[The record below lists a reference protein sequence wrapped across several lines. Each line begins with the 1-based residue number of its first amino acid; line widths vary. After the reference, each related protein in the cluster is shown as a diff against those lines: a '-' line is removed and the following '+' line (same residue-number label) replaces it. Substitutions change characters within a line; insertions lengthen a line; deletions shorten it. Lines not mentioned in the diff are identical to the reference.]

1 LMEKKRS
8 FLWGAMILAIAGAIC
23 KVLGAIYRIP
33 LARLVGDE
41 GMALYQMAYPIY
53 TTILTLATAGVPIA
67 ISVLVSRGE
76 TQGYTGDS
84 RKIFRMS
91 LLILLTFGFILTVL
105 VMLFAPFIANNILRE
120 PRAYY
125 PIMGVAPAI
134 FLSSL
139 MSVFRGYF
147 QGLQSMVPTAVSQVA
162 EQSVR
167 VTAVL
172 ILAFMLFPY
181 GLEYSAA
188 GATSGAVVG
197 GIAGSLVLFIY
208 YYLSRRKVRSN
219 SAELKYSGASSWEL
233 GREMVRLAIP
243 VSFGAVVIPLVQMID
258 AVIVPQRLEF
268 INYTHAQAMGLF
280 GQLSGMASVLIT
292 LPNIFVISIAT
303 SLVPAIAEALTCRD
317 RTLLNGR
324 INYAFRAAMIITL
337 PCTAGLFV
345 LAFPISDL
353 LFKLPQVGVP
363 LEIMAFACI
372 VLAAFQISSAGLQG
386 LGRPEI
392 AMRNLM
398 VVGILKVIMNYS
410 LTAVPVLN
418 IRGAALATVAAFA
431 IGSALNIFYLKK
443 LTGVVYEKARL
454 IRITLVTIVMGIVV
468 KVSYQGLIG
477 TDINSHIATLIAIV
491 VGIGA
496 YGILLLAIKE
506 FDLGM
511 IRRIVK

>member
-1 LMEKKRS
+1 MEKKRS

-53 TTILTLATAGVPIA
+53 TIILALATAGVPVA

-84 RKIFRMS
+84 RKILRISM
-91 LLILLTFGFILTVL
+91 LILLVFGFVLTVL
-105 VMLFAPFIANNILRE
+105 VMLFAPFIASNILKE

-125 PIMGVAPAI
+125 PILAVAPAI
-134 FLSSL
+134 FLSSF

-147 QGLQSMVPTAVSQVA
+147 QGMQSMIPTAVSQVA
-162 EQSVR
+162 EQSFR
-167 VTAVL
+167 VAAVL

-197 GIAGSLVLFIY
+197 GLIGSLVLIIY
-208 YYLSRRKVRSN
+208 YYVFRKKQHRNPS
-219 SAELKYSGASSWEL
+219 SLRYSGVTSRQL
-233 GREMVRLAIP
+233 GWEMVRLAIP
-243 VSFGAVVIPLVQMID
+243 VAFGAVVIPLIQVLD
-258 AVIVPQRLEF
+258 AIIVPQRLEA

-292 LPNIFVISIAT
+292 LPNIFIISIAT
-303 SLVPAIAEALTCRD
+303 SLVPAISEALTNRD
-317 RTLLNGR
+317 RSLLNER
-324 INYAFRAAMIITL
+324 INYAFRATMIITL
-337 PCTAGLFV
+337 PCTAGLFI

-353 LFKLPQVGVP
+353 LFKITHVGVT

-372 VLAAFQISSAGLQG
+372 VMATFQISSAGLQG

-392 AMRNLM
+392 AMRNLI

-410 LTAVPVLN
+410 LTALPALN
-418 IRGAALATVAAFA
+418 IRGAAIATVAAFA
-431 IGSALNIFYLKK
+431 VGSMLNVSSLKK
-443 LTGVVYEKARL
+443 LTGVAYEKARL
-454 IRITLVTIVMGIVV
+454 FRITLVTIVMGISV
-468 KVSYQGLIG
+468 KIAYQGLIG
-477 TDINSHIATLIAIV
+477 TDINSHIATVLAILA
-491 VGIGA
+491 GIGV
-496 YGILLLAIKE
+496 YGIMLLAIKE

-511 IRRIVK
+511 VRKIAK

>member
-1 LMEKKRS
+1 MEKKS
-8 FLWGAMILAIAGAIC
+8 NFLWGAMILAVAGGIC

-33 LARLVGDE
+33 LARLIGDE

-53 TTILTLATAGVPIA
+53 TTILSLATAGVPVA

-76 TQGYTGDS
+76 AQGYDGDS
-84 RKIFRMS
+84 RKILRAS
-91 LLILLTFGFILTVL
+91 LLILLTFGFVL
-105 VMLFAPFIANNILRE
+105 ALVVMLSAPFIANAILRE

-125 PIMGVAPAI
+125 PIMAVAPAI

-147 QGLQSMVPTAVSQVA
+147 QGLQSMVPTAVSQVV
-162 EQSVR
+162 EQSFR
-167 VTAVL
+167 VSAVL

-197 GIAGSLVLFIY
+197 GLAGSLFLFVY
-208 YYLSRRKVRSN
+208 YYIFRRRQHRDVSALSYSGSN
-219 SAELKYSGASSWEL
+219 SWDL
-233 GREMVRLAIP
+233 GKEMVRMAIP

-258 AVIVPQRLEF
+258 AIIVPQRLET

-292 LPNIFVISIAT
+292 LPTIFTVSIAT
-303 SLVPAIAEALTCRD
+303 SLVPAVAEALTSRD
-317 RTLLNGR
+317 RTLLNDR
-324 INYAFRAAMIITL
+324 INYAFRAGMIITL

-353 LFKLPQVGVP
+353 LFKLPHVGVP
-363 LEIMAFACI
+363 LEIMAFACMMM
-372 VLAAFQISSAGLQG
+372 AAFQISSAGLQG
-386 LGRPEI
+386 VGRPEI
-392 AMRNLM
+392 AMRHLII
-398 VVGILKVIMNYS
+398 VGILKIIMNYT

-418 IRGAALATVAAFA
+418 IRGAAISTVAAFA
-431 IGSALNIFYLKK
+431 VGSCLNIIHLKN

-454 IRITLVTIVMGIVV
+454 LRITLVTVVMGIVV
-468 KVSYQGLIG
+468 KISYQSII
-477 TDINSHIATLIAIV
+477 TADINSHIATILAIT
-491 VGIGA
+491 VGIGV
-496 YGILLLAIKE
+496 YGLMLLLIKE

-511 IRRIVK
+511 LRRIAK